1 MPTYQV
7 TYTQQVEA
15 ADEDAARAQVT
26 ADILDRA
33 AARERKLSEA
43 CEIARKQERAKYGI
57 PSDTPVTVTRW
68 EESKPV
74 RSEFPESPEPS
85 LPLYLQGTYEDAL
98 KLKGCPR

>member
-33 AARERKLSEA
+33 AAEPTLTA
-43 CEIARKQERAKYGI
+43 DQVRAKYGI